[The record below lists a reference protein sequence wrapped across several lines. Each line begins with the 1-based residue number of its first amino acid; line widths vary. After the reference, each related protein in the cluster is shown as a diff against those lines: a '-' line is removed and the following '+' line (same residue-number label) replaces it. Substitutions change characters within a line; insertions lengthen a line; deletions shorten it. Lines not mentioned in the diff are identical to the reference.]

1 MMGGYGIMGGM
12 GWLGMVMMALLWIGV
27 LLLIVWGLSS
37 MFPTR
42 RQNVEPDAEEILKQ
56 RFARGE
62 ISREE
67 FVQARD
73 ALS

>member
-37 MFPTR
+37 MFPRGRFLSNRTR
-42 RQNVEPDAEEILKQ
+42 WR
-56 RFARGE
+56 
-62 ISREE
+62 S
-67 FVQARD
+67 
-73 ALS
+73 